1 MLKSIAAAALG
12 VLCVAAPV
20 AAQSSISFDPFP
32 GIPTGVT
39 VKYFQNTGGVLSALP
54 TTLAVDLYEDLSAV
68 ESGGA
73 ALLLADNSEWLAPAF
88 EYGALFS
95 FDDYISAF
103 TAVGNDFSDVFGTD
117 QETVFLTAFDA
128 TGNVLATSTTL
139 SVAGEPNLAIA
150 SIAALGIRHVAFSY
164 AGDQGFYT
172 VDNVSWQRAPTTVPE
187 PGTNALLATGL
198 FALVVARRRMRAR

>member
-1 MLKSIAAAALG
+1 MLKSLAAAALG

-32 GIPTGVT
+32 GVPTGVS
-39 VKYFQNTGGVLSALP
+39 VKYFQNTGGVLGALP
-54 TTLAVDLYEDLSAV
+54 TTLAVELYEDLSAV
-68 ESGGA
+68 ENGGA

-103 TAVGNDFSDVFGTD
+103 SAIGNDFSDVFGTD

-128 TGNVLATSTTL
+128 MGNVLATSTTL
-139 SVAGEPNLAIA
+139 SVADEPNLAIA
-150 SIAALGIRHVAFSY
+150 SIAAPGIRHVAFSY

-172 VDNVSWQRAPTTVPE
+172 VDNVSWERTTTPVPE
-187 PGTNALLATGL
+187 PGTSTLLGAGL
-198 FALVVARRRMRAR
+198 LALVVVRRRTRTR

>member
-1 MLKSIAAAALG
+1 MLKSLAAAALG

-39 VKYFQNTGGVLSALP
+39 VKYFQNTGGALSALP
-54 TTLAVDLYEDLSAV
+54 TTLGVELYEDLSAV
-68 ESGGA
+68 ENGGA

-95 FDDYISAF
+95 FDEYISAF
-103 TAVGNDFSDVFGTD
+103 TAIGNDFSDVFGAD
-117 QETVFLTAFDA
+117 QETVLLTAFDA
-128 TGNVLATSTTL
+128 MGNVLATSTTL
-139 SVAGEPNLAIA
+139 SVAGEPNLALA
-150 SIAALGIRHVAFSY
+150 SIAAAGIRHVAFSY

-172 VDNVSWQRAPTTVPE
+172 VDNVSWERSTTVPE
-187 PGTNALLATGL
+187 PGTSALLGAGL
-198 FALVVARRRMRAR
+198 LALIVARRRTRTR